1 MPGAAC
7 RLFLSSHFSTE
18 EKYGILTLYI
28 WAKGRNQRMMTFFK
42 VLFCILLCSP
52 LAYGVAYLLANIA
65 EDAIKK
71 R

>member
-1 MPGAAC
+1 
-7 RLFLSSHFSTE
+7 
-18 EKYGILTLYI
+18 
-28 WAKGRNQRMMTFFK
+28 MMTFFK

-65 EDAIKK
+65 EDAVKK